1 MKMSKEETGFHIV
14 HKTPEDIERENQET
28 ANAVTEEQKTEY
40 TFNGENLYYL
50 GRGHSF
56 GYGFFNEYITKSG
69 VKIWQYLSGRWTIHG
84 NAGNDCELI
93 DNELHLIPIKPTP
106 PREPIDW
113 SSIQFPTVKNV
124 SESSLADKLPS
135 VKPIQNKDE

>member
-1 MKMSKEETGFHIV
+1 MSKEEKGFHIV
-14 HKTPEDIERENQET
+14 FKTSEDIERENQET

-84 NAGNDCELI
+84 NVGNDCELI

-106 PREPIDW
+106 PSKPVDW
-113 SSIQFPTVKNV
+113 SSIEFPTVKNV

-135 VKPIQNKDE
+135 VKPKMNNEE